1 MKERSLPNRAI
12 LLICITSLAGLT
24 AGLMP
29 SPASAQE
36 TLSSVQRELDRV
48 DKEIEREK
56 DLHKTERKR
65 AGDFENEKA
74 SKLKALQEQLR
85 LTQGK
90 IDSLKRQLDRA
101 RQQKAGFKSQTA
113 QFQNRQKD
121 FAKALTKHIR
131 DLAVSLK
138 KDFPYDRDKRVSDL
152 DDLANAIDNG
162 VVPMEDGLNRFF
174 ALSQLSLDFAYD
186 TEIYRGTYKSADGS
200 DKEGNYVRLGAALLA
215 FAAEDGKTAA
225 YLAKVDTG
233 YVWREADLTPETRQ
247 DIFTALKVAQGKVA
261 PQLVNIP
268 FQAPKPVEARRE

>member
-1 MKERSLPNRAI
+1 MLFICLMGLAAGLASLPA
-12 LLICITSLAGLT
+12 T
-24 AGLMP
+24 
-29 SPASAQE
+29 AQE

-74 SKLKALQEQLR
+74 SKLKALQDQLR

-101 RQQKAGFKSQTA
+101 RQQKAGFKGQAA
-113 QFQNRQKD
+113 QFQNRQKE
-121 FAKALTKHIR
+121 FVKALTQQIR
-131 DLAVSLK
+131 DLAGSLK
-138 KDFPYDRDKRVSDL
+138 KDFPYDREKRVSDL
-152 DDLANAIDNG
+152 EDLANAIDNG
-162 VVPMEDGLNRFF
+162 VVPLEDGLNRFF
-174 ALSQLSLDFAYD
+174 ALSQTSLDFAYD
-186 TEIYRGTYKSADGS
+186 TEVYRGTYHGADGA
-200 DKEGNYVRLGAALLA
+200 DHEGSYVRLGAALLA

-233 YVWREADLTPETRQ
+233 YAWRETDLTPETRQ

-268 FQAPKPVEARRE
+268 FQAPKPVQVSK

>member
-1 MKERSLPNRAI
+1 MPTRALI
-12 LLICITSLAGLT
+12 LICLA
-24 AGLMP
+24 AGLMTARP
-29 SPASAQE
+29 HAQE

-74 SKLKALQEQLR
+74 SKLKALQDQLR

-101 RQQKAGFKSQTA
+101 RGQKSGFKAQAA
-113 QFQNRQKD
+113 QFQARQKD
-121 FAKALTKHIR
+121 FVKALAKQIR
-131 DLAVSLK
+131 DLSAALK

-152 DDLANAIDNG
+152 EELANAIDNG
-162 VVPMEDGLNRFF
+162 VVGMEDGLNRFF
-174 ALSQLSLDFAYD
+174 ALSQASLDFAYD
-186 TEIYRGTYKSADGS
+186 TEVYRGTFHGADGS
-200 DKEGNYVRLGAALLA
+200 DHEGSYVRLGAALLA
-215 FAAEDGKTAA
+215 FAGEDGKTAA
-225 YLAKVDTG
+225 YLARVDTG
-233 YVWREADLTPETRQ
+233 YAWREADLAPETRQ

-268 FQAPKPVEARRE
+268 FQAPKPVEIAK